1 MPRSDEASTGGTP
14 ENQQYG
20 LGKPVSVYRLLT
32 QVLELQHAELLL
44 LSARQPEQE
53 RFSELNDDVRSL
65 LDQIW
70 SMRP

>member
-1 MPRSDEASTGGTP
+1 MLKGDVALTGEAP

-20 LGKPVSVYRLLT
+20 LGKPVSVHRLIA

-44 LSARQPEQE
+44 LSAESEYPE
-53 RFSELNDDVRSL
+53 RFSELNDSVRDL